1 MTMKKSTK
9 QKTITAVVTSV
20 LLTGVIASAAVLGGC
35 ATNQNNTPATSA
47 AAQAATEA
55 ATAAPATAAP
65 ATAAPAT
72 AAPATAAPAQNNAN
86 GSITLDEAADIAL
99 KDAGLTASE
108 VTFTK
113 KTLGTD
119 DGVQKYEIEF
129 ISGGYEYEYD
139 IAPATG
145 QIIEK
150 SREAAND

>member
-1 MTMKKSTK
+1 MTNKITK
-9 QKTITAVVTSV
+9 TKNAIFTTATAVIMAGMIGTA
-20 LLTGVIASAAVLGGC
+20 LVLGGC

-55 ATAAPATAAP
+55 ATAAP

-113 KTLGTD
+113 RTLGTD

-139 IAPATG
+139 INPATG

-150 SREAAND
+150 SKEAANN